1 MRTIRLK
8 LIQALS
14 KALRSLSF
22 PEKEFSLAPPKIS
35 EFGDLS
41 SNIALLLARDLNK
54 PPMDICKSIADELEN
69 SLPDHVHNIYIT
81 KPGFLNFQISN
92 DFFLLHHLNSSMF
105 FVAIPFSLYYAH
117 PNVN

>member
-8 LIQALS
+8 RFHALS

-54 PPMDICKSIADELEN
+54 PPMDICKSIADELDQTVICKVN
-69 SLPDHVHNIYIT
+69 ALTNIEKILV
-81 KPGFLNFQISN
+81 KGML
-92 DFFLLHHLNSSMF
+92 DMEKRLM
-105 FVAIPFSLYYAH
+105 
-117 PNVN
+117 